1 MKLTVTW
8 LDEDKGLVSAS
19 TDGKDPLPCGT
30 VFWAGDEWLYQP
42 GSESPTQAINV
53 DPEQTEQF
61 RQERLAIAYRDA
73 SVRPALEAEWEGRI
87 RLYRDD
93 SRVLA
98 EIGAR
103 VEAKR
108 WLTREAR
115 STGTVADFDVD
126 PKDFNEIHRLHEAGG
141 TEAVSEVLAQYK
153 TSVLMIQAV
162 LACTG
167 WADEDGVINHDG
179 DTCPIHE
186 A

>member
-8 LDEDKGLVSAS
+8 LDDDKGLVAAS
-19 TDGKDPLPCGT
+19 VDGRDPLPCGT
-30 VFWAGDEWLYQP
+30 VFWAGDEWLYQADGDP
-42 GSESPTQAINV
+42 TTQAINV

-61 RQERLAIAYRDA
+61 REERLSIARLDQ

-93 SRVLA
+93 SRALA

-108 WLTREAR
+108 WLKAH
-115 STGTVADFDVD
+115 DV
-126 PKDFNEIHRLHEAGG
+126 PEG
-141 TEAVSEVLAQYK
+141 
-153 TSVLMIQAV
+153 
-162 LACTG
+162 CTG
-167 WADEDGVINHDG
+167 YVEDGEFVHDG
-179 DTCPIHE
+179 DSCPIHE